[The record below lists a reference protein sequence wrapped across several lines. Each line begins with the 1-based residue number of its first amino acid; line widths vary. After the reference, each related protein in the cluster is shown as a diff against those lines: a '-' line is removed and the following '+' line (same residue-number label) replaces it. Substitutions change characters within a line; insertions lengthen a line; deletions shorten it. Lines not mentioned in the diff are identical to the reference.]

1 MHLVI
6 AGRETGDLDAELQ
19 RIVGRQHGDAIKND
33 FPALDVDFGLA
44 ADHGIRFDGF
54 REIR

>member
-1 MHLVI
+1 MI